1 MKLPNLLTWL
11 LFCPA
16 LVWSQS
22 AGTTTAQ
29 DPLKLFGNER
39 ITQLSSVER
48 KATDYRLGPGDL
60 IRVHVFGIDEFD
72 HTIRLTPTGDI
83 KLPYLGRLRVAG
95 QTAGELEDTLTDL
108 LEGQVIKDPEVFVRI
123 KEYKAHTIFVLGAV
137 NRPGDYKMDRELT
150 LIDVIAMAGGL
161 DLFRAGDQ
169 VLIQRQG
176 PTADLGA
183 AGEFELIRVDLKQLL
198 AGQSQSHNPTVKDG
212 DVVQVPPRVEERYFV
227 MGEVNQPGVFA
238 LPGSKDILLSQALA
252 WAGGPSRT
260 AKLKDGT
267 LVRYQEDGTR
277 EDLGINLQAI
287 LSGKQPDLALE
298 PNDIIFIPGSG
309 FKTFTY
315 GMLGLLRNVP
325 SSAAVRTIP

>member
-1 MKLPNLLTWL
+1 MKPPNLLTWL

-22 AGTTTAQ
+22 ASTTTAQ
-29 DPLKLFGNER
+29 DPLELSGNER
-39 ITQLSSVER
+39 ITLLSPLEKR
-48 KATDYRLGPGDL
+48 AADYRLGPGDL

-72 HTIRLTPTGDI
+72 HTVRLTPTGDI
-83 KLPYLGRLRVAG
+83 KLPYVGRLRVAG
-95 QTAGELEDTLTDL
+95 KTAGELEDALTDL
-108 LEGQVIKDPEVFVRI
+108 LKDQVIKNPEVFVRI

-137 NRPGDYKMDRELT
+137 NRPGDYRMDRELT
-150 LIDVIAMAGGL
+150 LIDVLAMAGGL

-176 PTADLGA
+176 PTADPGA
-183 AGEFELIRVDLKQLL
+183 TGEFELIRVNLKQLL
-198 AGQSQSHNPTVKDG
+198 AGHSQSHNPTVQDG

-238 LPGSKDILLSQALA
+238 LPGNKDVLLSQALA

-260 AKLKDGT
+260 AKLKKGT
-267 LVRYQEDGTR
+267 LVRYKEDGTR

-287 LSGKQPDLALE
+287 LSGKQPDLAIE
-298 PNDIIFIPGSG
+298 PNDIIFIPGNG

-315 GMLGLLRNVP
+315 GMLGLLRSVP
-325 SSAAVRTIP
+325 STAVVRTLP